1 MAGKKGRSGPPGN
14 INNCKHPH
22 RAYFKRGVVHK
33 KYRWIVAFLKRYS
46 DGLLRDKPDA
56 TEAERRLVNVGE
68 TAYGVRMMILEEA
81 KENGFI
87 VKDGNTWDLSPGLKD
102 LPRFLAIER
111 ACLQALG
118 LERRAKTVPQLHEYI
133 SQRSEAN
140 TQTQPAQQGPQH
152 KEEPDDEYNR
162 GNEDHRP

>member
-22 RAYFKRGVVHK
+22 RTYLKRGVVSQ
-33 KYRWIVAFLKRYS
+33 KYAWILPFLKRYS
-46 DGLLRDKPDA
+46 DALLRDKPDA

-81 KENGFI
+81 KQNGFI
-87 VKDGNTWDLSPGLKD
+87 VKQGDTWDLSPGVKD

-111 ACLQALG
+111 QALQTLG
-118 LERRAKTVPQLHEYI
+118 LERRAKAVPVLADYI
-133 SQRSEAN
+133 EAKRNQDNDDHNSQ
-140 TQTQPAQQGPQH
+140 P
-152 KEEPDDEYNR
+152 
-162 GNEDHRP
+162 